1 MSKISVPLS
10 NDYCPQT
17 LFVYG
22 TYTADGKPDF
32 GLFCWFSYCWDKELG
47 VMACIA
53 DEKLTKDRIRETGVF
68 SASLVTES
76 LLPLA
81 DYLGNT
87 EGYSG
92 EKQKR
97 NIAYEPGRVLSVPV
111 LKDSPLAFELEVFRS
126 VQLDDAEVF
135 LCKVRNVLHDEV
147 LADASKTVEEKM
159 RLISPIHTTCSTYF
173 SWDGK
178 NLGGWSEP
186 MEKFDLPV

>member
-68 SASLVTES
+68 SANLVTEN

-92 EKQKR
+92 EKQKLD
-97 NIAYEPGRVLSVPV
+97 IAFEPGRVLSVPV

-147 LADASKTVEEKM
+147 LADAGKTVEEKM
-159 RLISPIHTTCSTYF
+159 RLIAPICTTCSTYF

-178 NLGGWSEP
+178 SLGGWSEP
-186 MEKFDLPV
+186 MGEFDPTA

>member
-53 DEKLTKDRIRETGVF
+53 DEKLTKDRIRETGVC
-68 SASLVTES
+68 SASLVTEN

-92 EKQKR
+92 
-97 NIAYEPGRVLSVPV
+97 
-111 LKDSPLAFELEVFRS
+111 
-126 VQLDDAEVF
+126 
-135 LCKVRNVLHDEV
+135 
-147 LADASKTVEEKM
+147 
-159 RLISPIHTTCSTYF
+159 
-173 SWDGK
+173 
-178 NLGGWSEP
+178 
-186 MEKFDLPV
+186 